1 MALQKL
7 YMWLIKMILV
17 KDFLIWVKVLWFL
30 LILYATI
37 FKCFAEVNHSSSIRL
52 LCQFLYKNVSN
63 CHFRSRVIP
72 NGIYLFEL
80 NNKNNRR
87 MSLTSF

>member
-17 KDFLIWVKVLWFL
+17 KYFLIRVKVLWFL

-37 FKCFAEVNHSSSIRL
+37 LKCLQKLIIHQVSHYCANFCIKMFRTVILDPGLFQMAFTCSSSAIKTTEECL
-52 LCQFLYKNVSN
+52 
-63 CHFRSRVIP
+63 
-72 NGIYLFEL
+72 
-80 NNKNNRR
+80 
-87 MSLTSF
+87 